1 MIQKM
6 YDSYFNLQPGR
17 IIANKYEV
25 VSLLGSGWEGE
36 VYKIIELGTDIERAA
51 KIFYPERNQNGKAI
65 KYYAK
70 QLHKLR
76 NCSILIHYYT
86 KETFS
91 YKRQPT
97 TILISEYVEG
107 ILLTNFISTLPS
119 KKMNAFEALN
129 LLYSLTCGIEQIHNM
144 SEYHGDLHSGNVI
157 VSHYGLRHELKLMDL
172 FLSDGSKRG
181 NQKEDIIGLIQIF
194 YEALGGQ
201 KYYAKQPEA
210 IKYICSGLKSSLI
223 LKKFRTI
230 GQLRSHI
237 ENMEL

>member
-1 MIQKM
+1 M
-6 YDSYFNLQPGR
+6 YDCYFNLQPGR

-25 VSLLGSGWEGE
+25 ISLLGSGWEGE
-36 VYKIIELGTDIERAA
+36 VCKIIELGTEIERAA
-51 KIFYPERNQNGKAI
+51 KIFYPERNQKDKAV

-76 NCSILIHYYT
+76 NCTILIHYYT
-86 KETFS
+86 KEKFL

-97 TILISEYVEG
+97 TILISEFVEG
-107 ILLTNFISTLPS
+107 MLLTEFISTLPS
-119 KKMNAFEALN
+119 KKMNAFEALH

-144 SEYHGDLHSGNVI
+144 NEYHGDLHSGNVI
-157 VSHYGLRHELKLMDL
+157 INHYGLKHELKLMDL
-172 FLSDGSKRG
+172 YLSDGSKRE
-181 NQKEDIIGLIQIF
+181 NQKEDIIGLVQIF
-194 YEALGGQ
+194 YEALGGK
-201 KYYAKQPEA
+201 KYYSKQPDA

-237 ENMEL
+237 ENMSF